1 MQLRNHNPV
10 VIEEFKGLW
19 KNGRADSCP
28 LNHFTEAENIV
39 YNTKEFASRPGIEVI
54 ISALEQFEGNVVRM
68 YNYKMQNG
76 ESLLILDSVGNI
88 YHLLVGATEAL
99 GPILTVDG
107 MTDFGFVAISGRA
120 YITPFA
126 TFIDDNGYNYQKGLE
141 DEVVYVYKGDGTAA
155 RPAAGSPPTNSSA
168 KPFIA
173 YNSQVDGVIGKGV
186 HLIAVG
192 FDHGILGPEVFPV
205 VISPGDKQILLNN
218 IPLGPPGTV
227 TRDIAMTRAIDP
239 KDYTSVQ
246 TAYTYYD
253 VVTIPDNTTENLG
266 IDISDAALTVNY
278 VPGATAAPTLPTAL
292 EALNSGED
300 GYCDVGFHLF
310 GVVFETDTGYLS
322 APGPEFFA
330 GQTLVNGKKE
340 IDIDNIPVSLDT
352 FVTKRHIVATKR
364 ISDYNGDQIGYQFF
378 FVPDGTIEDN
388 TTTEKHVSFYDSDLL
403 DDASHLIDNFEEI
416 PAGVTLA
423 TYKGRMTL
431 SATFEDISVC
441 YLSEPGEPEAINQID
456 GLIIMPL
463 DGRPITNAQEFRDV
477 LYLFKQT
484 RTAAFVDNGDAPSS
498 WEPTL
503 LEQGFGASVHG
514 IATVLDSG
522 GVNIDFLIVTNW
534 AGIFIFNG
542 AYTFPELSWKI
553 ETLWLDDLDRNEFA
567 DIQIVND
574 TVNKVIYMNL
584 PDGTML
590 YGSYEEGLDAENI
603 KWAKWTTLYEINTLA
618 MIQVDK
624 LALGST
630 GVELE

>member
-1 MQLRNHNPV
+1 
-10 VIEEFKGLW
+10 
-19 KNGRADSCP
+19 
-28 LNHFTEAENIV
+28 
-39 YNTKEFASRPGIEVI
+39 
-54 ISALEQFEGNVVRM
+54 
-68 YNYKMQNG
+68 
-76 ESLLILDSVGNI
+76 
-88 YHLLVGATEAL
+88 
-99 GPILTVDG
+99 
-107 MTDFGFVAISGRA
+107 
-120 YITPFA
+120 
-126 TFIDDNGYNYQKGLE
+126 
-141 DEVVYVYKGDGTAA
+141 
-155 RPAAGSPPTNSSA
+155 
-168 KPFIA
+168 
-173 YNSQVDGVIGKGV
+173 
-186 HLIAVG
+186 
-192 FDHGILGPEVFPV
+192 
-205 VISPGDKQILLNN
+205 
-218 IPLGPPGTV
+218 
-227 TRDIAMTRAIDP
+227 
-239 KDYTSVQ
+239 
-246 TAYTYYD
+246 
-253 VVTIPDNTTENLG
+253 
-266 IDISDAALTVNY
+266 
-278 VPGATAAPTLPTAL
+278 
-292 EALNSGED
+292 
-300 GYCDVGFHLF
+300 
-310 GVVFETDTGYLS
+310 
-322 APGPEFFA
+322 
-330 GQTLVNGKKE
+330 
-340 IDIDNIPVSLDT
+340 
-352 FVTKRHIVATKR
+352 
-364 ISDYNGDQIGYQFF
+364 
-378 FVPDGTIEDN
+378 
-388 TTTEKHVSFYDSDLL
+388 
-403 DDASHLIDNFEEI
+403 
-416 PAGVTLA
+416 
-423 TYKGRMTL
+423 MTL

-542 AYTFPELSWKI
+542 AY
-553 ETLWLDDLDRNEFA
+553 RNEFA